1 MKDTSEGMWQHA
13 CDLHGLS
20 CFAPKSRNTQD
31 TCEITLHRVCLSNSY
46 DVFWIYFHMQ
56 KCGCG
61 PSEDG
66 SPRRGCLLHGRY
78 ERLRKL
84 DKWTVWTN
92 KHIRRNLLF
101 LPRSGSEPWT
111 SGNSDIAMTTT
122 PSAHSFGSICKS
134 AYVSHA
140 FTLAITLSAFK
151 RCTSVQCEYLLGS
164 GISPIKRKSCVLFIG
179 SVLRLRRNTHC
190 LCFNWLRASWERVNC
205 SWHHHYADACLT
217 WQTGSSTLACFH
229 LIGSSVADCQA
240 LTWPCVYICTCEM
253 DNSEF

>member
-1 MKDTSEGMWQHA
+1 MWQHA

-31 TCEITLHRVCLSNSY
+31 TCEITLHRVCLCNSY

-84 DKWTVWTN
+84 NKWTVWTN

-122 PSAHSFGSICKS
+122 PSAHSYGSICKS

-140 FTLAITLSAFK
+140 CTLAITLSAIK

-164 GISPIKRKSCVLFIG
+164 GISPIKRKSCVLFLEICNLLVVF
-179 SVLRLRRNTHC
+179 S
-190 LCFNWLRASWERVNC
+190 
-205 SWHHHYADACLT
+205 ACGEIHT
-217 WQTGSSTLACFH
+217 VYV
-229 LIGSSVADCQA
+229 LIGLGHLGKGWIVRGTTTTQTPALLGKQA
-240 LTWPCVYICTCEM
+240 LLP
-253 DNSEF
+253 